1 MRIAILGATG
11 NYGKKFV
18 SELIKKTNHKLTL
31 ISKHAT
37 NYYKNSDRIV
47 AKNVDATNLEAL
59 KKVLEGHDI
68 VYSAISGY
76 DLPSIASNLTKI
88 NIKRL
93 IFMAA
98 VGIYNELVGSGARF
112 NVNNEAPQVP
122 NKKAVDILEK
132 SKLNYTI
139 LRPGF
144 LIDGK
149 ENDYVIS
156 KKGQTPKGYRST
168 IPSVIKVALEIIER
182 PELYSLESISITQD
196 MS

>member
-168 IPSVIKVALEIIER
+168 IPSVIKVALEIIEK

>member
-98 VGIYNELVGSGARF
+98 VGIYNELVWSGARF

-168 IPSVIKVALEIIER
+168 IPSVIKVALEIIEK

>member
-1 MRIAILGATG
+1 MPH

-59 KKVLEGHDI
+59 KKVLESHDI

-168 IPSVIKVALEIIER
+168 IPSVIKVALEIIEK

>member
-1 MRIAILGATG
+1 
-11 NYGKKFV
+11 
-18 SELIKKTNHKLTL
+18 
-31 ISKHAT
+31 
-37 NYYKNSDRIV
+37 
-47 AKNVDATNLEAL
+47 
-59 KKVLEGHDI
+59 
-68 VYSAISGY
+68 
-76 DLPSIASNLTKI
+76 
-88 NIKRL
+88 
-93 IFMAA
+93 MAA